1 MKVSKRIKSNLEA
14 IEKDRVY
21 TAEEAIDLVKKTATT
36 KFTGSVEVHLKTA
49 IDAKKTDQAI
59 RGAVTLPHGTG
70 KTKKIAAFVTE
81 GKEAEAKA
89 AGAEIVGGEELI
101 KKIKETE
108 KTDFDVA
115 VAEPAMMPKLATIAK
130 ILGTRGIMPNPKTGT
145 VSENITTAIAEIA
158 GGKVNFKND
167 NSGNVHQVI
176 GKTDFDNTKIL
187 ENLKKFMEALHGR
200 CCDEIL
206 FHRTWLH
213 RLTVN
218 QVLMYFRKSQV
229 KFEKLTSQGQLPVDD
244 SPEAIHARKNFID
257 ERMALVAAVGKLP
270 DGYRNVFILH
280 DIEGFEHNEV
290 ARILG
295 CSEGTSKS
303 QLFKA
308 RLSLRKLLRRK
319 ANPRV
324 YKICHSAP

>member
-14 IEKDRVY
+14 IEKDYVY

-187 ENLKKFMEALHGR
+187 ENLKKFMEALHAS
-200 CCDEIL
+200 
-206 FHRTWLH
+206 
-213 RLTVN
+213 
-218 QVLMYFRKSQV
+218 KPSAV
-229 KFEKLTSQGQLPVDD
+229 K
-244 SPEAIHARKNFID
+244 KNFITTATMNATMGPGI
-257 ERMALVAAVGKLP
+257 R
-270 DGYRNVFILH
+270 
-280 DIEGFEHNEV
+280 
-290 ARILG
+290 
-295 CSEGTSKS
+295 
-303 QLFKA
+303 FK
-308 RLSLRKLLRRK
+308 
-319 ANPRV
+319 
-324 YKICHSAP
+324 I